1 MITLRTIEQYTPLEI
16 IDYVTPLMLAQ
27 NARSWDAD
35 QDQCSYR
42 GDGGLKCAIGHIM
55 SDEEWNE
62 LDLYERYAGVT
73 IIGELFDV
81 PVLYWSML
89 QKLQTIHDTVEP
101 DEWEYSLADLR
112 RSYV

>member
-27 NARSWDAD
+27 NAKSWDTD
-35 QDQCSYR
+35 QEQCSYR

-55 SDEEWNE
+55 SDDEWNA
-62 LDLYERYAGVT
+62 LSVNDQFAGV
-73 IIGELFDV
+73 IIAAELFDV
-81 PVLYWSML
+81 PVLYWSLL
-89 QKLQTIHDTVEP
+89 QKLQMIHDVIEP